1 MEKIIIELEA
11 KTDKTLKEVEK
22 LNKTLTETGESGKK
36 SLKAIDE
43 STKKTA
49 NSTGLLSKGFKGVGL
64 ALKGLGLGIAVKLV
78 DKLSEAFES
87 NQKIVDIV
95 NIAFETVSIVVK
107 QVTDVFTDVLGKVSD
122 ATGGFDA
129 LSKVVSG
136 TLSIALNLIAGTIQG
151 VVLGVQKAQLAW
163 EESFFGNG
171 DPKEIKRLNL
181 AITETQEKLLKT
193 GENIKNSGKEIAD
206 NFLEAVGEVGSLAGG
221 IAEAVVEVIDKVDIK
236 QANAD
241 AKRLVNSKKNFERL
255 AQEQQRLVEQYD
267 LQAEQQRQIRDDESK
282 SIADRIKAN
291 EDLGAILIKQNEAE
305 KKTVQA
311 RINALQQEAN
321 LKGETVELSNEI
333 YELQTEMIAIDA
345 KVAGF
350 QSEQQTNINSLKRE
364 NLEITNSQLESESN
378 LGVERKRFNAEL
390 VGDELLKLE
399 SLKEIDLLFQEK
411 EKLRLQS
418 IIDIAN
424 LGTQAKVDAQIALDA
439 FMEESR
445 QTNLTRDIEIA
456 KEETE
461 LAKRKIREKGM
472 VVDAISQ
479 FADAESGIGRALLIV
494 KQALA
499 LQETIMDLKRITFK
513 GIEATG
519 DAAVS
524 TSQNVA
530 NSSKIGF
537 PWNLITIAGAIA
549 QGVGIISSVK
559 SAVSKTKAKAGGA
572 SASVPNIPT
581 PAMPSLSSSSIASI
595 PPAFNVVGQSNT
607 NQLAD
612 AIGGQSKQP
621 TRAYVVSGDVT
632 NAQEMDRNI
641 IQGASI

>member
-291 EDLGAILIKQNEAE
+291 EELGAILVKQNEAE

-364 NLEITNSQLESESN
+364 NLEITNSQLESENSISI
-378 LGVERKRFNAEL
+378 ERKRFNAEQIEN
-390 VGDELLKLE
+390 ELLKLE
-399 SLKEIDLLFQEK
+399 ALKLVDEEEK
-411 EKLRLQS
+411 VIEQNRLQS
-418 IIDIAN
+418 IIDEASI
-424 LGTQAKVDAQIALDA
+424 GTQAKIDAQIALDE
-439 FMEESR
+439 FMEQSR
-445 QTNLTRDIEIA
+445 QTGLERDKEILNAKIANGKADLERTKKIEEEKQNATTQAFGTVAGLLGQSSKFGKAVAIA
-456 KEETE
+456 SAIRDTYAGASKA
-461 LAKRKIREKGM
+461 LAQGGIFGTIAAAG
-472 VVDAISQ
+472 VVA
-479 FADAESGIGRALLIV
+479 SGLANV
-494 KQALA
+494 KQ
-499 LQETIMDLKRITFK
+499 IS
-513 GIEATG
+513 AT
-519 DAAVS
+519 
-524 TSQNVA
+524 
-530 NSSKIGF
+530 KE
-537 PWNLITIAGAIA
+537 
-549 QGVGIISSVK
+549 
-559 SAVSKTKAKAGGA
+559 
-572 SASVPNIPT
+572 
-581 PAMPSLSSSSIASI
+581 PAMPSFASGGGGGGSVPSIPST
-595 PPAFNVVGQSNT
+595 PPAFNIVGQSNT

>member
-1 MEKIIIELEA
+1 MEKIIVELEA
-11 KTDKTLKEVEK
+11 KTDKALKGIEGVAKSVEGLNKEVVNS
-22 LNKTLTETGESGKK
+22 NKDTANALKGVKGASESAAKGIKAVGS
-36 SLKAIDE
+36 SLKAIGIGLVIAAL
-43 STKKTA
+43 ST
-49 NSTGLLSKGFKGVGL
+49 
-64 ALKGLGLGIAVKLV
+64 LKDLF
-78 DKLSEAFES
+78 SQ
-87 NQKIVDIV
+87 NQKVVDAGSV
-95 NIAFETVSIVVK
+95 AFETIAIVLR
-107 QVTDVFTDVLGKVSD
+107 QVTDVISDVFKKVSE

-129 LSKVVSG
+129 LQKVIG
-136 TLSIALNLIAGTIQG
+136 GALTIALSSVLLVIQG
-151 VVLGVQKAQLAW
+151 VTLGVKTAQLAW
-163 EESFFGNG
+163 ENSFFGG
-171 DPKEIKRLNL
+171 KDKDKIKELNL
-181 AITETQEKLLKT
+181 SITETQEKLIET
-193 GENIKNSGKEIAD
+193 GNKIKNAGKDIAT
-206 NFLEAVGEVGSLAGG
+206 NFVEALGEVGSLAVG
-221 IAEAVVEVIDKVDIK
+221 VVDATTKAIEEIDLK
-236 QANAD
+236 QALAD
-241 AKRLVNSKKNFERL
+241 GKRLANSKKNFERL
-255 AQEQQRLVEQYD
+255 AQEQTRLVEQYD

-291 EDLGAILIKQNEAE
+291 EDLGAILVKQNEAE

-321 LKGETVELSNEI
+321 LKGKTVELSNEI
-333 YELQTEMIAIDA
+333 YELQTELIAVDA

-513 GIEATG
+513 GVEAVG
-519 DAAVS
+519 SAGVS
-524 TSQNVA
+524 TAQNVA
-530 NSSKIGF
+530 ESSKIGF
-537 PWNLITIAGAIA
+537 PQNLITIAGAIA
-549 QGVGIISSVK
+549 QGVSIVSSVK
-559 SAVSKTKAKAGGA
+559 KAVSKTKAATNI
-572 SASVPNIPT
+572 SAPIPNIAT
-581 PAMPSLSSSSIASI
+581 PSIPSL
-595 PPAFNVVGQSNT
+595 PPSFNVVGQSST